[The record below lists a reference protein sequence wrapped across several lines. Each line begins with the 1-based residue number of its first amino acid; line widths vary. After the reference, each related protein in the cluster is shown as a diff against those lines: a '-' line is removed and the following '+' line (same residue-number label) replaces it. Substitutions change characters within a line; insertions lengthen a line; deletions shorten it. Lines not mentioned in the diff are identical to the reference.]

1 MAPSSFLFLVAVV
14 LFASLVSAGTVL
26 FPAESDAFPRGD
38 SSSYSRELMSSAF
51 MESGWLV
58 ALRRRLHENPETRY
72 EEHNTSALIREELDR
87 IGVPYEYPLATT
99 GVVALIGSGEP
110 PVVAL
115 RADIDALPLQEMV
128 EWEHKSRVE
137 GKMHA
142 CGHDAHTAML
152 LGAAKLL
159 NERRDRLKGTVRL
172 LFQPAE
178 EGGEG
183 ALRMVEDGA
192 LGDAEAIFG
201 MHVDPR
207 MPTGTIA
214 STPGESM
221 AAACGFQAE
230 IKGEGGHATVPHLS
244 RDPVIATAFA
254 ILALQHLISRETDP
268 FGSQV
273 LSVTFVKGGEAHNV
287 IPSTMTFGGTIR
299 SLSTQGLY
307 QLRKRVTEVIET
319 QAAAHRCHATISM
332 TAGGY
337 TLYPAVVNDHDLHRH
352 VQSVGVLLL
361 GAENVKLGQKIL
373 ASDDFSFYQ
382 QFIPGVMLNIG
393 IRNEASGSVHHLHSP
408 YFFLDE
414 GVLPIGA
421 ALHTAL
427 AELYVNN
434 RWESSKPH

>member
-1 MAPSSFLFLVAVV
+1 MAFLTFLFLIGVV
-14 LFASLVSAGTVL
+14 LFVFPVSAHTVL
-26 FPAESDAFPRGD
+26 FPADSDVFRGGD
-38 SSSYSRELMSSAF
+38 VSSYSRELLSSAF
-51 MESGWLV
+51 METEWLV
-58 ALRRRLHENPETRY
+58 AVRRRLHEKPETRY

-99 GVVALIGSGEP
+99 GVVARVGSGDP

-115 RADIDALPLQEMV
+115 RADIDALPLQELV
-128 EWEHKSRVE
+128 EWKHKSRLQ

-159 NERRDRLKGTVRL
+159 NQRREHLKGTVRL

-183 ALRMVEDGA
+183 ALRMVQDGA

-201 MHVDPR
+201 MHVDPGL
-207 MPTGTIA
+207 PTGTIA

-230 IKGEGGHATVPHLS
+230 IRGEGGHATVPHLS
-244 RDPVIATAFA
+244 RDPVVATAFA
-254 ILALQHLISRETDP
+254 ILALQHLISRESDP

-287 IPSTMTFGGTIR
+287 IPSSMIFGGTIR

-307 QLRKRVTEVIET
+307 QLRRRVTEVCLST
-319 QAAAHRCHATISM
+319 C
-332 TAGGY
+332 
-337 TLYPAVVNDHDLHRH
+337 
-352 VQSVGVLLL
+352 
-361 GAENVKLGQKIL
+361 
-373 ASDDFSFYQ
+373 
-382 QFIPGVMLNIG
+382 
-393 IRNEASGSVHHLHSP
+393 
-408 YFFLDE
+408 
-414 GVLPIGA
+414 
-421 ALHTAL
+421 
-427 AELYVNN
+427 
-434 RWESSKPH
+434 